1 MCLDESLTR
10 DPVVEETF
18 VMISIDSGKRT
29 EMEMHKVTTEKT
41 PASAQRVE
49 ADGSKSI
56 SRGALETDFSQI
68 RGSSHF
74 TSGSTLTLGFHWEGN
89 KRCPENPSIAF
100 GGWV

>member
-18 VMISIDSGKRT
+18 VTISIDSGKRI
-29 EMEMHKVTTEKT
+29 EMEIHKVTTEKT
-41 PASAQRVE
+41 SVSAQRVE
-49 ADGSKSI
+49 ADGRKSI
-56 SRGALETDFSQI
+56 SRGALETDLSQI

-74 TSGSTLTLGFHWEGN
+74 TSGSTLTLWFHWEGN
-89 KRCPENPSIAF
+89 TRCPEKTSITF